1 MWRWRPCGGLYFCGP
16 PTGPYACHMGHNGD
30 GVGARKRRG
39 HLGPSTRVP
48 CVPLGRSNL
57 NQNQITPEG
66 AHEGAQRERNGH
78 QLSTRH
84 HTDQPARS
92 AAPVQKPK
100 SFKSVGSRG
109 SAMDSTLLQPTR
121 KSAGWFSPLPRPL
134 LLRRSAPRRFILRSS
149 RGSAASRS
157 VIRASGLWP

>member
-1 MWRWRPCGGLYFCGP
+1 
-16 PTGPYACHMGHNGD
+16 MGHNGD

-57 NQNQITPEG
+57 NLNQITPEG

-92 AAPVQKPK
+92 AAPVQKPTP
-100 SFKSVGSRG
+100 FKSEVEGAQWTPLCCSQLEKAQGGFPLFRAP
-109 SAMDSTLLQPTR
+109 SS
-121 KSAGWFSPLPRPL
+121 SAGPRPADL
-134 LLRRSAPRRFILRSS
+134 FLDPPAVPPPPDR
-149 RGSAASRS
+149 
-157 VIRASGLWP
+157 